1 LIEKLNL
8 ATLDKYLFDGQQSE
22 GEDEE
27 IPCPNDNFLS

>member
-27 IPCPNDNFLS
+27 IPYPSVNFVS